1 MLKFDDLMQFDVAAL
16 GRDAQRKS
24 GAPCDLPVA
33 LIEAD
38 PGNIRKQCDQSQ
50 IAALADTI
58 KTDGLLHAI
67 VVRDHPDKP
76 GRYLVSYGERR
87 FRAVRLLGWHTIAAV
102 INNDFDPYRQA
113 IENLQREDLHP
124 LDIAEWVA
132 GRESA
137 GDTRAEIA
145 RRLGKP
151 KSYISEIAQL
161 ADAPA
166 EIKEAF
172 RSRRIPDLRTA
183 YLLSRGIRTTP
194 DAVRQLLTS
203 DLQITRAQA
212 TKSLGRAPTRKHGAE
227 EGERTSVLDP
237 RPGST
242 PSVAL
247 AVDVDGRVGLMRL
260 RPGKSQKHGVVC
272 FEDGSERSVALE
284 RLRLQSWAVL

>member
-1 MLKFDDLMQFDVAAL
+1 MLKFDDLKQFDVAAL
-16 GRDAQRKS
+16 GRDARPKS

-38 PGNIRKQCDQSQ
+38 PGNIRRHCEQSQ
-50 IAALADTI
+50 IEVLADTI
-58 KTDGLLHAI
+58 KAEGLLHAI

-87 FRAVRLLGWHTIAAV
+87 FRAVRLLGWRTIAAV

-124 LDIAEWVA
+124 LDIAEWIA
-132 GRESA
+132 SRESA

-161 ADAPA
+161 ADAPP

-183 YLLSRGIRTTP
+183 YLLSRGIRTAP
-194 DAVRQLLTS
+194 DAVRQLLTG
-203 DLQITRAQA
+203 DLPITRAEV
-212 TKSLGRAPTRKHGAE
+212 TKNLVQTSTRKHRAQKGA
-227 EGERTSVLDP
+227 RTSVLDP
-237 RPGST
+237 RPGNM